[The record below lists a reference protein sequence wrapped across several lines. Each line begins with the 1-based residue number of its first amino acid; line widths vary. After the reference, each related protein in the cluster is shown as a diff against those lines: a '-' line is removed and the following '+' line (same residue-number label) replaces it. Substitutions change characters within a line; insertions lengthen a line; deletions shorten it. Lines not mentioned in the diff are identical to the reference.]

1 MDKKREYLKKL
12 KEAKRFRT
20 GSARFGQSGTLS
32 SPRLPL
38 KFLFR
43 GNFRD
48 FIITVA
54 ARKLYK
60 ITNLVGWA
68 TYMIS
73 ETQYFCVKFKN
84 HAKNLKKME
93 LQ

>member
-1 MDKKREYLKKL
+1 MDKKREDLKK
-12 KEAKRFRT
+12 KEAKSFRT
-20 GSARFGQSGTLS
+20 GSIGQSGTLS

-38 KFLFR
+38 NFLFR